1 MDATPNT
8 FNYMVGGYVVFAV
21 VMVIYIWSLISR
33 WKNLKREEQML
44 SELDRQ
50 S

>member
-1 MDATPNT
+1 MDAAPNT

-21 VMVIYIWSLISR
+21 VMVIYIWSLFSR

-44 SELDRQ
+44 SELEQQ